1 MLHKFFDARMKFF
14 RLDLLTLLI
23 SLFILSS
30 CNSKDGVG
38 LDPAQKL
45 NGTLLVDTNIV
56 INTVPEDTVYTNA
69 LAKTPLGYF
78 NDPLI
83 GTTESNVATALNL
96 PSSSAYTIPTGV
108 ITIDSA
114 ILALRYTD
122 GFYGDSLNSKYKINV
137 FQLKEKPSSTVNYAN
152 NRAWSYDN
160 TTLIGSKTFNS
171 RTHTPFKITDIVL
184 AAKDTLK
191 QVPAQ
196 LRVPLDPQ
204 FFYNNFFGGV
214 VTSNTLFQNSINGL
228 YFTMDKAQTG
238 PGGNFMLA
246 LDSSS
251 VDIYIHTT
259 NGSTIDTSVVSLPL
273 STHAAQIKHS
283 YNATVQAALNQTGS
297 NSTFYIQGLVGLRA
311 KISFPNL
318 NSIIAQAGSDIVIN
332 RAELVITPISGST
345 IPFAAQPKITMY
357 QLDIAKQRIQL
368 QDANSSD
375 RRYLGVG
382 TFGGYYS
389 ANNDYHFVVTA
400 YIQDLMLGKSVDYG
414 TFLGAV
420 DFTNTSTVDYTA
432 TPETAGRLVAVGS
445 LGNKTSAD
453 YPYRIKLNIIYT
465 KVSK

>member
-1 MLHKFFDARMKFF
+1 MKFF

-56 INTVPEDTVYTNA
+56 VNTVPEDTVLTNS

-83 GTTESNVATALNL
+83 GTTESNIATALNL
-96 PSSSAYTIPTGV
+96 PAGGTSYTIPAGT

-114 ILALRYTD
+114 VLVLRYAD

-137 FQLKEKPSSTVNYAN
+137 FQLKEKPSSTLSYSNL
-152 NRAWSYDN
+152 RAWSYDSGN
-160 TTLIGSKTFNS
+160 LLGTRTFNS

-191 QVPAQ
+191 SVPAQ
-196 LRVPLDPQ
+196 LRVPMNPQ
-204 FFYNNFFGGV
+204 FFYANFFAGV
-214 VTSNTLFQNSINGL
+214 VSSNTLFQNSINGL
-228 YFTMDKAQTG
+228 YLTMDKTQTG
-238 PGGNFMLA
+238 SGGNFMFA

-251 VDIYIHTT
+251 VAIYYKATS
-259 NGSTIDTSVVSLPL
+259 GGTIDTEVVSLPL
-273 STHAAQIKHS
+273 STHAAQIKHT
-283 YNATVQAALNQTGS
+283 YNATVQAAINQATS
-297 NSTFYIQGLVGLRA
+297 NNTFYIQGLAGLRT

-318 NSIIAQAGSDIVIN
+318 SSIITQAGSDIVIN
-332 RAELVITPISGST
+332 RAELVITPTSGST

-357 QLDIAKQRIQL
+357 QLDIAKQRTQL
-368 QDANSSD
+368 QDANSGD
-375 RRYLGVG
+375 RRSLGVG
-382 TFGGYYS
+382 TFGGFYTN
-389 ANNDYHFVVTA
+389 NNDYHFIVTA
-400 YIQDLMLGKSVDYG
+400 YIQDLMMGKTVDYG
-414 TFLGAV
+414 TYLGAV
-420 DFTNTSTVDYTA
+420 DFTNTSTVDYAA
-432 TPETAGRLVAVGS
+432 TPQTGGRLVAAGT
-445 LGNKTSAD
+445 LTNKASAD

-465 KVSK
+465 KVTK